1 MKFFNRTSEIATLK
15 EIQAIS
21 TENAQFTVVTGRRRI
36 GKTALVLKAYEEI
49 PFLYFFVARKPEN
62 ELCLN
67 FQDEIELKTGMKMM
81 GKAQRFIEL
90 FENLM
95 EMSKTV
101 PLTLF
106 IDEFQEFLQINPAI
120 YSEMQRV
127 WDLNHSNSKI
137 NLIVCG
143 SVNSLIT
150 KIFTDLKEPLY
161 NRQTRF
167 MKVAAFKTS
176 VVKEILEFY
185 HPSYRPDDL
194 LSLYAISGGVAKYV
208 QLLVDNKKFTRN
220 DIINFIFRSD
230 SVFLPEGKSVLI
242 EEFGKDY
249 INYFAILSAIATGKT
264 RRNEIEEV
272 VGREI
277 GGYLSRL
284 ENDYRFI
291 SKKQPLFEKT
301 RNKNIIYTLNDCFF
315 SFWFRFIYRY
325 NYMLEIEAYNQI
337 IEVVKRDFDIFSGHM
352 LERYFYNKLIE
363 SGEYTRI
370 GSWWDRKGENEI
382 DLIAI
387 NELNQTA
394 TFFEVKRNADKISL
408 PLLQRKVDVF
418 MNATHELRGYTI
430 AIKGLSMDDM

>member
-15 EIQAIS
+15 EIQALS

>member
-15 EIQAIS
+15 EIRALS

>member
-15 EIQAIS
+15 EIQALS

-36 GKTALVLKAYEEI
+36 GKTSLVLKAYEEI

-67 FQDEIELKTGMKMM
+67 FQDEIELKTGVKMM

-95 EMSKTV
+95 ELSKTK

-137 NLIVCG
+137 NLVVCG
-143 SVNSLIT
+143 SVNSLIS

-167 MKVAAFKTS
+167 MKVSAFKTS

-387 NELNQTA
+387 NELTQTA

>member
-1 MKFFNRTSEIATLK
+1 ML
-15 EIQAIS
+15 
-21 TENAQFTVVTGRRRI
+21 
-36 GKTALVLKAYEEI
+36 
-49 PFLYFFVARKPEN
+49 
-62 ELCLN
+62 
-67 FQDEIELKTGMKMM
+67 
-81 GKAQRFIEL
+81 
-90 FENLM
+90 
-95 EMSKTV
+95 
-101 PLTLF
+101 
-106 IDEFQEFLQINPAI
+106 
-120 YSEMQRV
+120 
-127 WDLNHSNSKI
+127 
-137 NLIVCG
+137 
-143 SVNSLIT
+143 
-150 KIFTDLKEPLY
+150 
-161 NRQTRF
+161 
-167 MKVAAFKTS
+167 
-176 VVKEILEFY
+176 
-185 HPSYRPDDL
+185 
-194 LSLYAISGGVAKYV
+194 
-208 QLLVDNKKFTRN
+208 
-220 DIINFIFRSD
+220 FRS
-230 SVFLPEGKSVLI
+230 
-242 EEFGKDY
+242 
-249 INYFAILSAIATGKT
+249 
-264 RRNEIEEV
+264 
-272 VGREI
+272 
-277 GGYLSRL
+277 
-284 ENDYRFI
+284 RFI